1 MHNGK
6 TNSNDFN
13 ELEFP
18 RLAFKGIL
26 RDYAEA
32 VAEVNNVDPA
42 MCLMTALSTISGA
55 VGKSF
60 KATQWIKT
68 WWKLSKSLHLNFC
81 HIIIG

>member
-6 TNSNDFN
+6 TNANDIN

-18 RLAFKGIL
+18 RSAFKGII

-60 KATQWIKT
+60 KATNG
-68 WWKLSKSLHLNFC
+68 SKHGGV
-81 HIIIG
+81 I